1 MSNLTL
7 EPAPTGSEPPL
18 TAAQTETFAQLAAS
32 VDRDQA
38 IWLSG
43 YFAGIA
49 GATAALPAAGSLGAA
64 PPQGAP
70 AAVGST
76 AGTVTVLYASD
87 TGNSKEIAGQLGEL
101 VRGKGREVQ
110 VVDVAKYKAK
120 SLKGETELLL
130 VVATHG
136 EGDPPPS
143 ALDFFEFLE
152 GRKAPKLPELK
163 FSVLALGDSTYEHF
177 CSAGRRVDE
186 RLEALGATRLLD
198 RVDCDV
204 DYEDDADAWTAA
216 VVEELKSEGAAGA
229 APAAAAA
236 PGSAPA
242 ASAFNKR
249 NPFTAPVIDNFV
261 LTGRG
266 STKETRHIEIDI
278 EGSGLTYKP
287 GDALGI
293 VAENEDAVI
302 AELLDTLDLHG
313 DTKVTIKDEELPLA
327 DALRSK
333 LEITAATPRFIEH
346 WAEITEAAQLL
357 ELKNA
362 GATPE
367 RAEFLHN
374 NHVIDI
380 VEAFPA
386 PGIDAAQLIAGLRP
400 LQPRL
405 YSIASSLEAA
415 PDEVHLTVST
425 VQYNLNGRPRTGVAS
440 GHLARLLDDDATVPV
455 YISDNEHF
463 HLPADDVPVVMIGA
477 GTGVAPYRA
486 FMQERE
492 EAGASGKN
500 WLFFGERNFRS
511 DFLYQVEWQEQYA
524 NGLLTNLDLAFSRD
538 QGEKV
543 YVQDRVREQGK
554 ELYSWIEDGAVIY
567 VCGDAEKMAPDVQAA
582 LTEVIA
588 EHGGKSAEDA
598 DEYLTQLRRD
608 DRFRLDVY

>member
-7 EPAPTGSEPPL
+7 DPTPPGGEQSPL
-18 TAAQTETFAQLAAS
+18 SASQSETFAQLAAS

-49 GATAALPAAGSLGAA
+49 GAAAALPGAGSLDAA
-64 PPQGAP
+64 PPLTPP
-70 AAVGST
+70 AAAAST

-87 TGNSKEIAGQLGEL
+87 TGNSKEIAGQLGEV
-101 VRGKGREVQ
+101 VRGKGRDVQ
-110 VVDVAKYKAK
+110 VVDVAKYKTK
-120 SLKGETELLL
+120 SLKSERELLL

-152 GRKAPKLPELK
+152 GKKAPKLPDLK

-186 RLEALGATRLLD
+186 RLQALGATPLLD

-204 DYEDDADAWTAA
+204 DYEDAADAWVSA
-216 VVEELKSEGAAGA
+216 VVEELKDEA
-229 APAAAAA
+229 APAQAAALAAAA
-236 PGSAPA
+236 PAPA

-249 NPFTAPVIDNFV
+249 NPFNAAVIDNFV

-266 STKETRHIEIDI
+266 SSKETRHIEIDI
-278 EGSGLTYKP
+278 EGSGLTYQP

-293 VAENEDAVI
+293 VAENDDAVI
-302 AELLDTLDLHG
+302 AELLDALDLHG
-313 DTKVTIKDEELPLA
+313 DTPVQIKDEELPLA
-327 DALRSK
+327 DALRTK
-333 LEITAATPRFIEH
+333 LEITTATPRFIEH
-346 WAEITEAAQLL
+346 WAEITEGQQLL

-367 RAEFLHN
+367 RAEFLHT

-380 VEAFPA
+380 ARAFPA

-405 YSIASSLEAA
+405 YSIASSLQAA

-425 VQYNLNGRPRTGVAS
+425 VHYELNGSPRTGVAS
-440 GHLARLLDDDATVPV
+440 GHLARLTGDDAIVPV
-455 YISDNEHF
+455 YISENEHF

-486 FMQERE
+486 FLQERE
-492 EAGASGKN
+492 ERGAGGRN

-511 DFLYQVEWQEQYA
+511 DFLYQVEWQEQLE

-543 YVQDRVREQGK
+543 YVQDRVREQGR
-554 ELYSWIEDGAVIY
+554 ELYSWIEEGAVIY
-567 VCGDAEKMAPDVQAA
+567 VCGDAEKMAPDVQSA

-588 EHGGKSAEDA
+588 QHGGKSAEDA
-598 DEYLTQLRRD
+598 AEQLTQLRRD